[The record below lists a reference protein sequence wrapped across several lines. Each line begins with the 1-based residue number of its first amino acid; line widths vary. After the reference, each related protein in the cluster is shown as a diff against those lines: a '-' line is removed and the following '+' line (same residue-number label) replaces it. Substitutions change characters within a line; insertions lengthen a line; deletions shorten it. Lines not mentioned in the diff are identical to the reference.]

1 MRHYLGILSALN
13 RARGASKGV
22 RMWYYV
28 DKERQQRG
36 PVTID
41 QLKALLNAGEIT
53 KRTHLWQEGRG
64 EWTRLEDLAASLG
77 IAIAAPP
84 PTPPPTAAM
93 VRPLI
98 QPIIAQ
104 PVVVQPPPVANAQMP
119 NAFPPQPPAFSS
131 APLPPQAAYGAP
143 PAPQPTFSV
152 PQPGFANAMP
162 VYTQTKPQSSGCG
175 KYIFGAAM
183 LGLLAVG
190 ALFKYA
196 PGVIKFSTPTAKER
210 LSELVSEMQPARAAA
225 EEVYRKTGSCPDKD
239 SPLPETVQL
248 PEFGGYGYGALK
260 DSGHCFLSV
269 EIPANYAIKELA
281 STEAIFV
288 YEKFDQ
294 WTCGMSAPTQH
305 VPKECDHFTP

>member
-1 MRHYLGILSALN
+1 
-13 RARGASKGV
+13 
-22 RMWYYV
+22 MWYYV

-93 VRPLI
+93 VRPVI

-104 PVVVQPPPVANAQMP
+104 PVVVQAPPAANAQMP
-119 NAFPPQPPAFSS
+119 NAFPHQPPAFGA
-131 APLPPQAAYGAP
+131 APLPPSPYGAP
-143 PAPQPTFSV
+143 PAPQPQFSV

-162 VYTQTKPQSSGCG
+162 VYTQSKAQSSGCG

-183 LGLLAVG
+183 LGLLAIG
-190 ALFKYA
+190 ALYKYA

-225 EEVYRKTGSCPDKD
+225 EEVYRKTGSCPHKD
-239 SPLPETVQL
+239 NPLPETVQL
-248 PEFGGYGYGALK
+248 PEFDGYGYGALK
-260 DSGHCFLSV
+260 DSGHCFLRV

-281 STEAIFV
+281 STEAVFV
-288 YEKFDQ
+288 YEKFDH
-294 WTCGMSAPTQH
+294 WICGMSAASKH
-305 VPKECDHFTP
+305 VPEECDHFTP